1 MIRKFKMDDLE
12 VVMELWLL
20 GNTEVHSFIPSK
32 YWRQNFNEM
41 QRVIPIARTYVYEY
55 KGEVMG
61 FVSAM
66 DSYLLGMFVKD
77 GIRHHG
83 MGMVL
88 LDCVKQRESSL
99 TVTVYEKN
107 VTAAR
112 FFMKQGFKVESESVE
127 ESTGERQLVMVWE
140 KKPL

>member
-1 MIRKFKMDDLE
+1 MIRKFKSDDLE
-12 VVMELWLL
+12 KVMELWLL

-32 YWRQNFNEM
+32 YWRQNFKEI

-61 FVSAM
+61 FISTM
-66 DSYLLGMFVKD
+66 EGYLLGIFVND
-77 GIRHHG
+77 SIRHHG

-88 LDCVKQRESSL
+88 LDCEKQRENSM

-107 VTAAR
+107 VTAVR
-112 FFMKQGFKVESESVE
+112 FFMKQGFKVESELVE
-127 ESTGERQLVMVWE
+127 ESTGERQLMMTWE
-140 KKPL
+140 RGA

>member
-1 MIRKFKMDDLE
+1 MIRKFKTEDLE

-32 YWRQNFNEM
+32 YWRENFNEI
-41 QRVIPIARTYVYEY
+41 QRVIPIACTYVYEH

-61 FVSAM
+61 FISTM
-66 DSYLLGMFVKD
+66 DSYLLGIFVNNS
-77 GIRHHG
+77 IRNHG
-83 MGMVL
+83 MGMVM

-107 VTAAR
+107 VTAVK
-112 FFMKQGFKVESESVE
+112 FFMKQGFKVDSESME
-127 ESTGERQLVMVWE
+127 ASTGERQLVMVWE
-140 KKPL
+140 KES